1 MLILDDAI
9 FDNIWEHIYSALCH
23 FFLLIASLIYKLA
36 NLVYQ
41 VFMAVASAKIF
52 DSNDYQNF
60 ANKIYLVIGIVA
72 LFSLAYALLRGI
84 VDPDST
90 SKDDMT
96 VKKIVPNTLK
106 AILLIAFVPTI
117 FNFAYKMQDVIL
129 SQNVISNLFFD
140 TDNLTT
146 VQDTS
151 FATAGSTMTN
161 EIFLSFFMPNSK
173 DEGDVC
179 SNDNFDMDSCLSTV
193 SVSFDSIDDFSKN
206 YTQNGILNYTVPGF
220 ALGVAI
226 IKTVT
231 DKFENNDSITLK
243 DAKDLVDQTGN
254 FDIYTDFALNAAKGE
269 INYNWLIQGIIDRKS
284 VV

>member
-173 DEGDVC
+173 DVGDVC

-193 SVSFDSIDDFSKN
+193 SVSF
-206 YTQNGILNYTVPGF
+206 
-220 ALGVAI
+220 
-226 IKTVT
+226 
-231 DKFENNDSITLK
+231 DSITLK

-269 INYNWLIQGIIDRKS
+269 INYNWLIQGIIGCIVIYVFLSFTIDMGIRAIKLAYYQ
-284 VV
+284 